1 MTDVKGASNE
11 VIQSETVNDRALVDF
26 IAARDLYQ
34 EKRFDQARA
43 LMQSYCE
50 GIDYRQF
57 EQVDNRH
64 QAQPQIS
71 VIVVS
76 YKTGPALLDCLNSV
90 FDQTGL
96 SFEVILIDNGGN
108 RDIHPQL
115 QKLPLLRIT
124 APINF
129 FPSEGRNIG
138 AFFASAELLIF
149 LDDDALMAPGYIV
162 EAYQA
167 MLDDERLGLRG
178 RVLPK
183 TAATES
189 AQPGHYDLGEMPL
202 PSMFNLEGNQVIRKG
217 IFNEVGGFDALMF
230 GHEGIELS
238 RRCRARFPS
247 LSISYWP
254 ALMIQHDFAQNQRL
268 AAKRARQS
276 LADHYLRF
284 LKEQKLSAGVS
295 ILIRAGNDLQAAENF
310 LDSLVAHNSHKSIEV
325 ILITHDPRQAMFMV
339 RLYLAYMLVRVLPA
353 GGLMLRRVVEKIRYE
368 QVLLVDVPSVL
379 QADVIADWVKDQKTD
394 LSTVQLCQRTQ
405 LVHQVEATEDVSL
418 AQLGAKLR

>member
-11 VIQSETVNDRALVDF
+11 VVQSETVNDRALENF
-26 IAARDLYQ
+26 LAARDLYQ

-43 LMQSYCE
+43 LMQTYCE
-50 GIDYRQF
+50 SIDYQQF
-57 EQVDNRH
+57 EKVDNRL
-64 QAQPQIS
+64 QAQPKIS

-76 YKTGPALLDCLNSV
+76 YKTGPALLDCLNSI

-96 SFEVILIDNGGN
+96 SFEVILIDNGGKG
-108 RDIHPQL
+108 DIYPQL
-115 QKLPLLRIT
+115 QKMPLLRIT
-124 APINF
+124 APINL

-183 TAATES
+183 IAATES
-189 AQPGHYDLGEMPL
+189 AQPGHYDLGELPL
-202 PSMFNLEGNQVIRKG
+202 PSMFNLEGNQVIRRSA
-217 IFNEVGGFDALMF
+217 FSEVGGFDALMF
-230 GHEGIELS
+230 GHEGLELS
-238 RRCRARFPS
+238 QRCLARFPN

-254 ALMIQHDFAQNQRL
+254 ALVIKHDFAKNQHL

-276 LADHYLRF
+276 LAGHYLRF

-310 LDSLVAHNSHKSIEV
+310 LDSLVAHNSHNSIEV
-325 ILITHDPRQAMFMV
+325 ILMTHDPRRAMFMV
-339 RLYLAYMLVRVLPA
+339 RLYLTHMLVRVLP
-353 GGLMLRRVVEKIRYE
+353 GSGQMLRHVVENFRYE
-368 QVLLVDVPSVL
+368 QVLLVDPPSVL
-379 QADVIADWVKDQKTD
+379 QADVIADWVKYQKTN
-394 LSTVQLCQRTQ
+394 LSTVQLCKRTQ
-405 LVHQVEATEDVSL
+405 LVHQVEVTKDIQL
-418 AQLGAKLR
+418 AQLGA